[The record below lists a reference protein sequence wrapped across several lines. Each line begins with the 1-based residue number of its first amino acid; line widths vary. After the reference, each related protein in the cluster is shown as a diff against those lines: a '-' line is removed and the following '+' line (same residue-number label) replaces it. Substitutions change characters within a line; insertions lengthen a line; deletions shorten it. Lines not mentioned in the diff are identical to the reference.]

1 MNGKGDEPRKVKE
14 ANLKYFS
21 RLLKRIKL
29 CTGAEERPPMSG
41 AIEGAAA
48 NVSPLYSSNL

>member
-1 MNGKGDEPRKVKE
+1 MSSRKLENLE

-21 RLLKRIKL
+21 RLLKRIVL

-41 AIEGAAA
+41 AIEGATAA
-48 NVSPLYSSNL
+48 NVSPLYLSNL